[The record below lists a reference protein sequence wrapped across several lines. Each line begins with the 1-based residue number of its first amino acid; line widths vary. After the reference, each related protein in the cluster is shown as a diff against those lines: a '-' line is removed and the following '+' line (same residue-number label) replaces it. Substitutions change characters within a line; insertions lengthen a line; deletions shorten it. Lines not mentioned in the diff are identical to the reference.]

1 MKPAK
6 AALTGLLAI
15 IAALAAGHLVAAFVG
30 LSASPYLANIEC

>member
-30 LSASPYLANIEC
+30 LS